1 MPRANA
7 SVERFDVFVAKKG
20 GKCNGRFAY
29 DGKPTRVWINKED
42 KLSPTVLN
50 ESLFPTSAFAAHE
63 GCNIMSMDIPNACIQ
78 VDMPKDVSHERVIMK
93 VRGRLV
99 D

>member
-1 MPRANA
+1 MPRENA
-7 SVERFDVFVAKKG
+7 SAGRFDVFVAKKG
-20 GKCNGRFAY
+20 GKCKGRFAY
-29 DGKPTRVWINKED
+29 NGKPTQVWINKED

-50 ESLFPTSAFAAHE
+50 ESLFLTSAVDAHE

-78 VDMPKDVSHERVIMK
+78 VDMPKDVSDGRVIMK

-99 D
+99 N